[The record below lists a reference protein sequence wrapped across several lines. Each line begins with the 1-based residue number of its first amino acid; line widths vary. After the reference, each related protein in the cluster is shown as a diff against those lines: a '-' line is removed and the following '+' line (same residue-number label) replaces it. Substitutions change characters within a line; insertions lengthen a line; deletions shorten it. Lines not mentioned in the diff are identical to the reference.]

1 MLSRPSR
8 LALARVVLPF
18 ALLSSGPAWAE
29 TPAAAADPFG
39 PYLEQCR
46 LAEVCNG
53 TYLVARKGK
62 PIHRAVI
69 GDAGDPARTPLGM
82 DSQFDIGSI
91 SKQFTAVAV
100 LRLARQKRLALAD
113 PVVLHLP
120 AFPYPDITV
129 AQLLSHTSGMPD
141 VLNHYSA
148 LLRSGKV
155 TASLDT
161 SDIVAVLA
169 QGGRPT
175 LFAPGARYAYNNT
188 GYLVLA
194 ALVEAKTG
202 EAFADHLQRTLFKPL
217 GMKHTLVRT
226 PGNEGQIARRAF
238 GFQPLPDGTRRAYD
252 QTPLF
257 YIRGAGGIY
266 STVDDLLRWQNALT
280 GGRILSAQEWR
291 MATTAVPLSDGTAA
305 PYGYGFALR
314 KTPEGLAKIGHN
326 GHFRGFK
333 SELAHFP
340 AHQVTVIQLT
350 NNAQDDRM
358 DANARGLFQIA
369 IGQVPPP
376 VRPTIGKALYQRVMA
391 GPEAE
396 TRQWF
401 ADQLSAKPA
410 AFELD
415 EDELNRLGYILLKAT
430 DKRPAILVFEL
441 TVQAFPESANAHDSL
456 SEAQEAAGDKAA
468 ALASARAALALE
480 PQSATLQ
487 KRVELL
493 SKVPQ

>member
-1 MLSRPSR
+1 MHYRPGR
-8 LALARVVLPF
+8 MALALVTLPISLLSAGAAWAEAPAEPADPF
-18 ALLSSGPAWAE
+18 AL
-29 TPAAAADPFG
+29 
-39 PYLEQCR
+39 YLDQCR

-62 PIHRAVI
+62 PIHRAAI
-69 GDAGDPARTPLGM
+69 GDAGDLDRSPLTM

-113 PVVLHLP
+113 PVARHLP
-120 AFPYPDITV
+120 AFPYPDITI

-148 LLRSGKV
+148 LLRSGQA
-155 TASLDT
+155 TAPLDG
-161 SDIVAVLA
+161 SDIVSVLA
-169 QGGRPT
+169 EGKRPAV
-175 LFAPGARYAYNNT
+175 FAPGTKYAYNNS

-194 ALVEAKTG
+194 ALVEARTG
-202 EAFADHLQRTLFKPL
+202 ETFSDHLHRTLFKPL
-217 GMKHTLVRT
+217 RMKRTLVRT
-226 PGNEGQIARRAF
+226 PANEGQISRRAF
-238 GFQPLPDGTRRAYD
+238 GFQPMPDGTRRAYD
-252 QTPLF
+252 QTPMF

-266 STVDDLLRWQNALT
+266 STVDDLLRWQNALS
-280 GGRILSAQEWR
+280 GGRILSPREWR
-291 MATTAVPLSDGTAA
+291 MATTAMQLSDGTAA

-314 KTPEGLAKIGHN
+314 KTPEGLAKVGHN

-333 SELAHFP
+333 SELAYFP
-340 AHQVTVIQLT
+340 ASQVTVIQLT

-358 DANARGLFQIA
+358 DANARALFQLSQGKA
-369 IGQVPPP
+369 PPA
-376 VRPTIGKALYQRVMA
+376 VRPTIGKALYQRVTA
-391 GPEAE
+391 GSEAD

-401 ADQLSAKPA
+401 ADQLSATSP

-415 EDELNRLGYILLKAT
+415 EDELNRLGYSLLKAP

-441 TVQAFPESANAHDSL
+441 TVLAFPKSANAYDSL
-456 SEAQEAAGDKAA
+456 SEAQEAAGDTAA
-468 ALASARAALALE
+468 ALVSSRMALALE

-493 SKVPQ
+493 SKAPQ

>member
-1 MLSRPSR
+1 MLFPPSR
-8 LALARVVLPF
+8 MALTLVTLPF
-18 ALLSSGPAWAE
+18 ALLSAGPAWAA
-29 TPAAAADPFG
+29 TPAAAPDPFG

-53 TYLVARKGK
+53 TYLVARQGK

-69 GDAGDPARTPLGM
+69 GDAGDPARTPLSM
-82 DSQFDIGSI
+82 VSQFDIGSI

-113 PVVLHLP
+113 PVVRHLP
-120 AFPYPDITV
+120 AFPYPNITI
-129 AQLLSHTSGMPD
+129 AHLLSHTSGMPD

-155 TASLDT
+155 TAPLDG

-169 QGGRPT
+169 QSNRPT
-175 LFAPGARYAYNNT
+175 VFAPGAKYAYNNS

-202 EAFADHLQRTLFKPL
+202 ETFADHLQRTLFKPL
-217 GMKHTLVRT
+217 RMKHTLVRT
-226 PGNEGQIARRAF
+226 PANEARIAQRAF

-280 GGRILSAQEWR
+280 DGRILSPPEWR
-291 MATTAVPLSDGTAA
+291 MATTAVQLNDGTAA

-314 KTPEGLAKIGHN
+314 QTPEGFAKVGHN

-333 SELAHFP
+333 SELAYFP
-340 AHQVTVIQLT
+340 ARRVTVIQLT

-358 DANARGLFQIA
+358 DANARALFQISQ
-369 IGQVPPP
+369 GVTPPP
-376 VRPTIGKALYQRVMA
+376 VRPTIGRALYQRVTA
-391 GPEAE
+391 GSETE

-401 ADQLSAKPA
+401 IDQLSTKPA

-415 EDELNRLGYILLKAT
+415 EDELNRLGYSLLKAPN
-430 DKRPAILVFEL
+430 KRPAILVFAL
-441 TVQAFPESANAHDSL
+441 TAQAFPKSANALDSL
-456 SEAQEAAGDKAA
+456 SEAQEAAGDKVA

-480 PQSATLQ
+480 PQSAALQ

>member
-1 MLSRPSR
+1 M
-8 LALARVVLPF
+8 ALTLVTLPL
-18 ALLSSGPAWAE
+18 ALLSAAPAWAE
-29 TPAAAADPFG
+29 TPAAPADPFG

-69 GDAGDPARTPLGM
+69 GDAGDPDRTPLTM

-100 LRLARQKRLALAD
+100 LRLARQNRLALAD
-113 PVVLHLP
+113 PVARHLP

-129 AQLLSHTSGMPD
+129 AHLLSHTSGMPD

-148 LLRSGKV
+148 LLRSGQA
-155 TASLDT
+155 TAPLDG
-161 SDIVAVLA
+161 SDIVTVLA
-169 QGGRPT
+169 EGNRPAV
-175 LFAPGARYAYNNT
+175 FAPGAKYAYNNS

-194 ALVEAKTG
+194 ALVEARTG
-202 EAFADHLQRTLFKPL
+202 ETFADHLQRTLFKPL

-226 PGNEGQIARRAF
+226 PANEAQIARRAF

-252 QTPLF
+252 QTPMF
-257 YIRGAGGIY
+257 YVRGAGGIY

-280 GGRILSAQEWR
+280 GGRILNPREWR
-291 MATTAVPLSDGTAA
+291 MATTAVPLSDGTLA

-314 KTPEGLAKIGHN
+314 TTPEGLAKVGHN

-333 SELAHFP
+333 SELAYFP
-340 AHQVTVIQLT
+340 AREITVIQLT

-358 DANARGLFQIA
+358 DANARALFQLSQ
-369 IGQVPPP
+369 GMTPPP
-376 VRPTIGKALYQRVMA
+376 VRPTIGKALYQRVTA
-391 GPEAE
+391 GSEAD

-401 ADQLSAKPA
+401 ADQLSATSP

-415 EDELNRLGYILLKAT
+415 EDELNRLGYSLLKAA
-430 DKRPAILVFEL
+430 DKRPAVLVFEL
-441 TVQAFPESANAHDSL
+441 TVQAFPKSANAHDSL
-456 SEAQEAAGDKAA
+456 SEALEAAGDRAA
-468 ALASARAALALE
+468 ALASSRAALALE
-480 PQSATLQ
+480 PESASLQ
-487 KRVELL
+487 KRVDAL
-493 SKVPQ
+493 SKPPE